1 MMWNGLGKKRT
12 YRGGLDDD
20 QLTFI
25 KNDLELVPKEKLI
38 MLMMHIPLN
47 NVGNRQKLYRL
58 IEERPYTM
66 SISGH
71 THWHAHKNDR

>member
-1 MMWNGLGKKRT
+1 MVWGKRT

-58 IEERPYTM
+58 MRKDPTRCLYQDILIGMLT
-66 SISGH
+66 
-71 THWHAHKNDR
+71 K